1 MIMEGKLIIDEWFVR
16 EAEADMVKK
25 YQSLLIAKFFMK
37 DFKRA
42 MIIMRRA
49 VVNKCDNLVIF
60 VIYLTETVEGSKIEK
75 GGSSNVMGIIYPL
88 VGSAKNW
95 RVGVPVL
102 SPVA

>member
-1 MIMEGKLIIDEWFVR
+1 MKGKLIIDGWFVR

-49 VVNKCDNLVIF
+49 VVNKCNNLVII
-60 VIYLTETVEGSKIEK
+60 VIYRTETVQGPKIGEGALL
-75 GGSSNVMGIIYPL
+75 MWW
-88 VGSAKNW
+88 A
-95 RVGVPVL
+95 
-102 SPVA
+102 

>member
-49 VVNKCDNLVIF
+49 AG
-60 VIYLTETVEGSKIEK
+60 E
-75 GGSSNVMGIIYPL
+75 
-88 VGSAKNW
+88 
-95 RVGVPVL
+95 
-102 SPVA
+102 

>member
-1 MIMEGKLIIDEWFVR
+1 MIMEGKLIISEWFVR
-16 EAEADMVKK
+16 EAESNMVKK

-60 VIYLTETVEGSKIEK
+60 FIYLKETVEGPKIGE
-75 GGSSNVMGIIYPL
+75 GAVVMRW
-88 VGSAKNW
+88 A
-95 RVGVPVL
+95 
-102 SPVA
+102 